1 MTTKI
6 GHEPEQPRC
15 KDFSVNVNMEQ
26 NENQFIWNLPYD
38 AVLNL
43 YTRFIDAV
51 YTILA
56 ISFIWLIMY
65 FSEKLSYQQSN
76 LIHLRLIISL
86 YLASAVAGQIL
97 STVSHIP
104 PFVGMILVGMA
115 LQSSE
120 YKIKIDE
127 HRHFFWLYF
136 RCVILMYF

>member
-6 GHEPEQPRC
+6 GHEKEQPQC
-15 KDFSVNVNMEQ
+15 KDFSVNVNMEH

-43 YTRFIDAV
+43 YTRYIDAV

-56 ISFIWLIMY
+56 ISFVWLMMY
-65 FSEKLSYQQSN
+65 LSEGVYYQHSN
-76 LIHLRLIISL
+76 LLNLRLIIAL

-104 PFVGMILVGMA
+104 PFIGMILVGMA
-115 LQSSE
+115 FQSSE
-120 YKIKIDE
+120 NKIKIDE
-127 HRHFFWLYF
+127 FRHFFWLYF
-136 RCVILMYF
+136 RCVIIMHF